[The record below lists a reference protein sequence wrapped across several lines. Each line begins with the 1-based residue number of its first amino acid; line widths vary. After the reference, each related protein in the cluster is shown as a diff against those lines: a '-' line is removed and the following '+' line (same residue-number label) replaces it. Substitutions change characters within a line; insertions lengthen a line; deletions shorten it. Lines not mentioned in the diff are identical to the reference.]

1 MNASALRRTVLRLID
16 RPRRFSRA
24 SHEADDREGLR
35 DGSSADAGTPR
46 ARSPHRRGERQS
58 RETYHAVVNI
68 IVTSLKGGVGKST
81 TSIYLAAAGVDRGYD
96 PVTLIDADPQASCAE
111 WLELWPLAGI
121 TVVEAPSERTA
132 TRAIARVEGLV
143 VVDTPPGN
151 ERITQSAVAVADAV
165 VIPTRAGGVE
175 YSRVSATIELIPKG
189 TSYGVVICAARLG
202 TNDLDA
208 ALAWWKEQKVEV
220 WGVIPE
226 RVSIAAGPEARLS
239 REGLENYD
247 AVLARALRGWR

>member
-1 MNASALRRTVLRLID
+1 MTP
-16 RPRRFSRA
+16 PRRAVTTVHLGVTSA
-24 SHEADDREGLR
+24 PGDISSTHHEPT
-35 DGSSADAGTPR
+35 AGT
-46 ARSPHRRGERQS
+46 ARPPSAPGA
-58 RETYHAVVNI
+58 YHAAVNI
-68 IVTSLKGGVGKST
+68 VVTSLKGGVGKST
-81 TSIYLAAAGVDRGYD
+81 TSIYLAEAAVERGYE
-96 PVTLIDADPQASCAE
+96 PVTLIDADPQASSAE
-111 WLELWPLAGI
+111 WLELWPLPGI

-132 TRAIARVEGLV
+132 TRAIQRAQGLV

-151 ERITQSAVAVADAV
+151 ERVTQSAVALADAV

-175 YSRVSATIELIPKG
+175 YSRVSATIELIPKR

-202 TNDLDA
+202 TNDLEA
-208 ALAWWKEQKVEV
+208 AIAWWKEQKVEV

-247 AVLARALRGWR
+247 VVLGRALRGWR